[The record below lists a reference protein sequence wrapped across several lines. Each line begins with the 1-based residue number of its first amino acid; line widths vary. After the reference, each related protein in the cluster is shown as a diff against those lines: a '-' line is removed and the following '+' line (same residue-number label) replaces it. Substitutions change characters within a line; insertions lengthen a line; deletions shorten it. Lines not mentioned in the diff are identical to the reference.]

1 MVALEYV
8 SFEGAILSPEVLS
21 LFLIICRLT
30 MRLFPILVSLLIY
43 SCNSAP
49 EESKAE
55 KQARAVC
62 NCATPLLML
71 NSEVQKSQQNAD
83 FDRIQAQFEQTKRC
97 IQEQRIKPEDIPE
110 LMKALTVRC
119 PNLASSQD
127 LTEELLKN

>member
-1 MVALEYV
+1 
-8 SFEGAILSPEVLS
+8 
-21 LFLIICRLT
+21 

-43 SCNSAP
+43 SCNSVP

-71 NSEVQKSQQNAD
+71 NSEVQKSPQNED

-97 IQEQRIKPEDIPE
+97 IQEQRIKPEEIPE